1 MERQKNQKEVKREQ
15 INGKY
20 KEKDMKEK
28 RVLTTKGSNKNT
40 QTQVQDQPFSD
51 RMIRVNK
58 SKLNFNKQDHEDLKK
73 INLKSES
80 IVEFEQL
87 DFQKNPIF
95 SMDSRNGNYQREI
108 FSPHELTD
116 DLEQLQAYYIS
127 STNNIN
133 SNALAIQQSIKEEP
147 GLKSVMFKNSNYNSV
162 DNKLLEDNTIN
173 GDLMQKGTL
182 RNSMCEA
189 SSNMNANTLGIEK
202 QIQLIEA
209 DRYQGRR
216 ERQNSGEMTNR
227 NVDYSKKGEIK
238 KNIKGSF
245 KLVIQILPK
254 MRKFLETKTYN
265 GRTRFLNERIRG
277 LIDDQ
282 SDINKRQGY
291 SQNYLTKFLQCILS
305 LIEKI
310 CILLRLDKI
319 PLFDPE
325 NMIKLAINS
334 IIVTYNC
341 FFLFITS
348 IEVCF
353 STHFP
358 YANIFHSIALGA
370 WITEMLLQMNTATY
384 YNNTFTK
391 DRKLILQIYC
401 KEYIFFEILPLL
413 FEGRSSDSIPINII
427 LHLPLLLKIKGIMI
441 ILKKIEFYALQMLE
455 KHYILFLLKLC
466 GNIIILGHIIAC
478 TRNIMSS
485 FEIHVLGVQ
494 NTWVAQYQSAQWHVI
509 YIECLY
515 WSFAI
520 MMHNLSEKP
529 SNDIEQVYSCLIML
543 LTSIIFGFMLNS
555 IGNILAD
562 ISKQKEEYKKDL
574 NILNSY
580 MKRRNIDLSLRR
592 RVNSNLLKYYHQQS
606 RDKIIQEKE
615 TISKLSLYIQN
626 ELIYSSNHKLLK
638 QFPLFCHTFSAE
650 TISKL
655 YNIMEEVIYAPNQM
669 IFSQYQGHED
679 SIFLIQQGQVTLFVE
694 REYIQTS
701 GQPLNY
707 QSASIYINKKDEQ
720 PNNNVHKLKKTIQ
733 VLKNG
738 DSFGLFNFITGLDK
752 NISAQSNKF
761 TQIIKINRNN
771 FLSVIKE
778 NKVDYEKF
786 MEIKDKILYDK
797 NFKVVK
803 DLICTGCES
812 QDHMIDFCNKTFF
825 DKQNIYIFHHFN
837 YSPNQ
842 IRNHNNTQRKLKKL
856 NCFINKEYIEEK
868 AKNYAEDNSLIDSD
882 HDISFDSQGNP
893 IQNSQSSSSD
903 SQSNDEEDTDKK
915 STTSLKDQVQN
926 QQDEKIKSIIKK
938 KYSLSALKSFD
949 ITSLQS
955 ENLEDPSNLKQF
967 TTKQTEKEFASEC
980 IGDEEISNF
989 FRQRTKSHH
998 NMTGNIKKSSLY
1010 KLNSDQDAIS
1020 PKGQTDSQKVDFN
1033 AQSRVDSINEKTKS
1047 NINTFK
1053 ERSPQSPSVFYEL
1066 AGATPAL
1073 VPRKSIL
1080 IINNEKEKDEIS
1092 NNQFLKTSNM
1102 NTMNTHGKN
1111 RPSIRFLDANFI
1123 KKFYSQQQQQTQEN
1137 LQTDEYFEWKID
1149 KAQEFQNYYVYY
1161 NYINVIKRF
1170 NNNQYNRNGKRKK
1183 TIKTTKTKLK
1193 AISGIKLLRANGI
1206 QLDSRQRSH
1215 QQSSISINQFPQE
1228 DRIQKTSENDF
1239 Y

>member
-1 MERQKNQKEVKREQ
+1 MDRQKNQKEVKRDQ
-15 INGKY
+15 KNGKY
-20 KEKDMKEK
+20 NEKDMNNK
-28 RVLTTKGSNKNT
+28 RALTTKGSNKNI
-40 QTQVQDQPFSD
+40 QTQMYEPPISD
-51 RMIRVNK
+51 RMIRVNR

-73 INLKSES
+73 INLKTES
-80 IVEFEQL
+80 IVEFEHL

-95 SMDSRNGNYQREI
+95 NLDSRNGNYQREI
-108 FSPHELTD
+108 LSPHEID

-127 STNNIN
+127 SANNIN
-133 SNALAIQQSIKEEP
+133 GTHQTGQQSMKEDA

-162 DNKLLEDNTIN
+162 DNKLLDENTIN
-173 GDLMQKGTL
+173 GDLMQKGTI
-182 RNSMCEA
+182 RNSIFEA
-189 SSNMNANTLGIEK
+189 SSNMNGNTLGLEK

-209 DRYQGRR
+209 DKYQNRR

-227 NVDYSKKGEIK
+227 NIDYSKKGEIK
-238 KNIKGSF
+238 KTIKGSF
-245 KLVIQILPK
+245 KLIIQILPK
-254 MRKFLETKTYN
+254 MRKFLETKTYL
-265 GRTRFLNERIRG
+265 GRTRFLNERIRD

-282 SDINKRQGY
+282 SDFNKRKGY
-291 SQNYLTKFLQCILS
+291 SKNYFAKMLECFLSI
-305 LIEKI
+305 IEKI
-310 CILLRLDKI
+310 CVLLRLDKI

-325 NMIKLAINS
+325 NMIKLAINT

-353 STHFP
+353 SAHFP

-391 DRKLILQIYC
+391 DRKLILQIYF

-413 FEGRSSDSIPINII
+413 FEGRSSDSIPINIM

-478 TRNIMSS
+478 TRNIISS
-485 FEIHVLGVQ
+485 FEVHVLGEQ
-494 NTWVAQYQSAQWHVI
+494 NTWVAQFQSAEWHVI

-529 SNDIEQVYSCLIML
+529 SNDIEQIYSCLIML

-562 ISKQKEEYKKDL
+562 ISKQQEEYKKDL

-615 TISKLSLYIQN
+615 TISKLSPYIQN

-638 QFPLFCHTFSAE
+638 QFPLFYQTFSQE

-694 REYIQTS
+694 REEIQTS
-701 GQPLNY
+701 GQPINF
-707 QSASIYINKKDEQ
+707 QSTSIYFNKKQQQ
-720 PNNNVHKLKKTIQ
+720 PENSIHKLKKTLQI
-733 VLKNG
+733 LKNG
-738 DSFGLFNFITGLDK
+738 DSFGLFNFITGIDK

-761 TQIIKINRNN
+761 SQIIKINRNN
-771 FLSVIKE
+771 FLTVIKE
-778 NKVDYEKF
+778 NKADYEKF

-797 NFKVVK
+797 NYKVIK
-803 DLICTGCES
+803 DLTCAGCHS
-812 QDHMIDFCNKTFF
+812 QDHMVDFCNKTFF

-842 IRNHNNTQRKLKKL
+842 IRNNNVLQRKLKKL
-856 NCFINKEYIEEK
+856 NCFQNKRSIEDK

-893 IQNSQSSSSD
+893 IQNSQSSSSE
-903 SQSNDEEDTDKK
+903 SQSDDQEDNDQK
-915 STTSLKDQVQN
+915 SQSSLKDQIQN
-926 QQDEKIKSIIKK
+926 VQDEKMIKSIIKK

-955 ENLEDPSNLKQF
+955 ENLEDPYNIKQQ
-967 TTKQTEKEFASEC
+967 TTKQTEKEFASEY

-989 FRQRTKSHH
+989 FRSRTKSHH
-998 NMTGNIKKSSLY
+998 NMTNNVKKSSLY
-1010 KLNSDQDAIS
+1010 KLSSEQDVIS
-1020 PKGQTDSQKVDFN
+1020 PKGQTESQKVDFTP
-1033 AQSRVDSINEKTKS
+1033 QSKLDSIYEKTKS
-1047 NINTFK
+1047 NVNTFK

-1073 VPRKSIL
+1073 APRKSIL
-1080 IINNEKEKDEIS
+1080 IINNEKEKDEAS
-1092 NNQFLKTSNM
+1092 NNQFLKTSNI
-1102 NTMNTHGKN
+1102 NTMNTHG
-1111 RPSIRFLDANFI
+1111 RHRHSIRFLDANFI

-1149 KAQEFQNYYVYY
+1149 KVHEFQNYYVYY
-1161 NYINVIKRF
+1161 NYINVIRRF
-1170 NNNQYNRNGKRKK
+1170 NNNLYVRNGKRKK
-1183 TIKTTKTKLK
+1183 TLRTTKTKLK
-1193 AISGIKLLRANGI
+1193 AISGIKLLRPSGI
-1206 QLDSRQRSH
+1206 QLESKQRSR
-1215 QQSSISINQFPQE
+1215 QQSSMSINQLPQD
-1228 DRIQKTSENDF
+1228 DRIIKTSENDLN
-1239 Y
+1239 

>member
-1 MERQKNQKEVKREQ
+1 M
-15 INGKY
+15 
-20 KEKDMKEK
+20 KDK
-28 RVLTTKGSNKNT
+28 RVLTTKGSNKNI
-40 QTQVQDQPFSD
+40 QTQVYDQPHSD

-58 SKLNFNKQDHEDLKK
+58 SKMNFNKQDHEDLKK

-87 DFQKNPIF
+87 DFQKNPNFAI
-95 SMDSRNGNYQREI
+95 DSKNGNYQRELL
-108 FSPHELTD
+108 SPHELTD

-127 STNNIN
+127 SANYIN
-133 SNALAIQQSIKEEP
+133 GNVPAVQQSIKEES
-147 GLKSVMFKNSNYNSV
+147 GFKSVMFKNSNYNSV
-162 DNKLLEDNTIN
+162 DNKLLEENTIN

-182 RNSMCEA
+182 RNSMFEA
-189 SSNMNANTLGIEK
+189 SSNMNGNTLGLEK
-202 QIQLIEA
+202 QIQQIEA

-216 ERQNSGEMTNR
+216 ERQNSGEMTSR

-238 KNIKGSF
+238 KTIKGSF
-245 KLVIQILPK
+245 KLIIQILPK
-254 MRKFLETKTYN
+254 MRKFLETKTYL

-282 SDINKRQGY
+282 SDFNKIKGY
-291 SQNYLTKFLQCILS
+291 SQNLFTKMFECILS
-305 LIEKI
+305 FIEKV

-325 NMIKLAINS
+325 NMTKLAINT

-353 STHFP
+353 SAHFP

-391 DRKLILQIYC
+391 DRKIILQIYC

-413 FEGRSSDSIPINII
+413 FEGRTSDSIPINII

-478 TRNIMSS
+478 TRNIISS

-494 NTWVAQYQSAQWHVI
+494 NTWVAQYQSAEWHVI

-529 SNDIEQVYSCLIML
+529 TNDIEQVYSCLIML

-562 ISKQKEEYKKDL
+562 ISKQQEEYKKDL

-615 TISKLSLYIQN
+615 TISKLSPYIQN

-638 QFPLFCHTFSAE
+638 QFPLFCNTFSPE
-650 TISKL
+650 TIQKL

-679 SIFLIQQGQVTLFVE
+679 SIFLIQQGQVTLYVE
-694 REYIQTS
+694 REEIQTS

-707 QSASIYINKKDEQ
+707 QSTSIYITKKQE
-720 PNNNVHKLKKTIQ
+720 PNNNTHKLKKTIQ

-761 TQIIKINRNN
+761 SQIIKINRNN
-771 FLSVIKE
+771 FLNVIKE
-778 NKVDYEKF
+778 SKADYEKF
-786 MEIKDKILYDK
+786 MEIKDKIQYDK
-797 NFKVVK
+797 NYKVVK

-825 DKQNIYIFHHFN
+825 DKQNIYIFHHYN

-842 IRNHNNTQRKLKKL
+842 IRNKNNFERKLKKV
-856 NCFINKEYIEEK
+856 NCFINKGCIEEK

-893 IQNSQSSSSD
+893 IQNSQTSSSD
-903 SQSNDEEDTDKK
+903 SQSNDEGDKDSK
-915 STTSLKDQVQN
+915 SIISLKEQGQIA
-926 QQDEKIKSIIKK
+926 QDEKMIKSIIKK

-955 ENLEDPSNLKQF
+955 ENLEDPQNLKQY
-967 TTKQTEKEFASEC
+967 TTKQTEKEFVSEY

-998 NMTGNIKKSSLY
+998 NMTGNVKKSSLY
-1010 KLNSDQDAIS
+1010 KLNSEQDAVS
-1020 PKGQTDSQKVDFN
+1020 PKGQTDSQKIDFN
-1033 AQSRVDSINEKTKS
+1033 PQSKVDSINEKTKS
-1047 NINTFK
+1047 NLNTFK

-1073 VPRKSIL
+1073 APRKSIL
-1080 IINNEKEKDEIS
+1080 IINNEKDKDEIS

-1102 NTMNTHGKN
+1102 NTVNTHG
-1111 RPSIRFLDANFI
+1111 RHRQSIRFLDANFI

-1170 NNNQYNRNGKRKK
+1170 NNNLYVRNGKRKK
-1183 TIKTTKTKLK
+1183 TIRTTKTKLK
-1193 AISGIKLLRANGI
+1193 AISGIKLLRPSGI
-1206 QLDSRQRSH
+1206 QLDSKQRSR
-1215 QQSSISINQFPQE
+1215 QQSSMSINQLPQE

-1239 Y
+1239 N